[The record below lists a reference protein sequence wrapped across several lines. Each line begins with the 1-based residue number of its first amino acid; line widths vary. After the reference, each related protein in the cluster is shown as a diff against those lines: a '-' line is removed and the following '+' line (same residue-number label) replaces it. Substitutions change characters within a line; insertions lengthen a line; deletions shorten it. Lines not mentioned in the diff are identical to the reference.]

1 MFRVKSVS
9 QAARRFCH
17 SYPASQPLLPGHR
30 LVARRLTSTTTVKTN
45 TGSTAWMASVAIAAV
60 GTSFLLSS
68 AVQAEAARSETI
80 EEPMTNMQF
89 PLTIHNGTD
98 QKVILGLGSRQVS
111 FLKMNVYVM
120 GMYISVKD
128 ARVLRKAGI
137 WTDAQAAMD
146 SMDHAQQML
155 KQPID
160 IAIRIV
166 PTRATGGQHLR
177 DGFTRSLL
185 QLMRDHSK
193 ELTED
198 DERQILEG
206 IQDFK
211 AKFPST
217 KVNKGDE
224 FIFTRTAN
232 GGLKI
237 EFRGKE
243 LGTVKNRWVAD
254 NFVVGYVKLGI
265 VKNVLEDDN
274 LK

>member
-1 MFRVKSVS
+1 M
-9 QAARRFCH
+9 
-17 SYPASQPLLPGHR
+17 
-30 LVARRLTSTTTVKTN
+30 
-45 TGSTAWMASVAIAAV
+45 
-60 GTSFLLSS
+60 GTSFLLSNV
-68 AVQAEAARSETI
+68 VQTEAATSETI
-80 EEPMTNMQF
+80 EEPMTHMQF

-111 FLKMNVYVM
+111 FLKLNVYVM
-120 GMYISVKD
+120 GMYVSPKD

-146 SMDHAQQML
+146 SMDQAQQML

-166 PTRATGGQHLR
+166 PTRATGAQHLR

-185 QLMRDHSK
+185 QLMHDHSK
-193 ELTED
+193 DLTEE
-198 DERQILEG
+198 DERQIIEG

-211 AKFPST
+211 AKFPSS

-224 FIFTRTAN
+224 FIFTRTAT

-243 LGTVKNRWVAD
+243 LGIVSNRWVAD

-265 VKNVLEDDN
+265 VKNVLEN
-274 LK
+274 AYLQ